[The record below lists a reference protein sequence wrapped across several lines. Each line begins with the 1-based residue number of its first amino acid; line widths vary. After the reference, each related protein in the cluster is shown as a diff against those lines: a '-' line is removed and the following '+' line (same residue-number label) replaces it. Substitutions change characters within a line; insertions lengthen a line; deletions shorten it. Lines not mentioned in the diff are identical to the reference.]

1 MYLLIMKMADSR
13 IWLNGLAVLF
23 LASAIGTRLAGSG
36 ASEPLPKLFPHVP
49 QDYLREAENPP
60 DFWVSTIDGVTS
72 FLGERVHRGN
82 VEVIGTSA
90 GGRPIRAVFY
100 GRARDGKGTTTFSG
114 AVGAGTMRAYFGP
127 DFDKKVYLAMAG
139 VHGGEFE
146 GIVGLVNLL
155 SVLETGK
162 DLRARPWPEIVAAA
176 GRIDR
181 LIVIPIVN
189 MDGRA
194 RVPLRMEAFRGTDEF
209 IPEYLCTG
217 GWSDGKLIGWPAC
230 KAFIPLDFSRTQF
243 PGGYPNDNGVN
254 IMHDDFF
261 GSRQP
266 ETQALFDLAARERPD
281 LILNLH
287 TGAGS
292 NDYYTLVHRPIMEE
306 VLTPAF
312 NGLFRAVHT
321 ALARAGLQSS
331 NDPAVEADPGRTTG
345 FGHNLDTALNFHCG
359 ALSVVVESPS
369 HGYSAKNRQGD
380 VVRHSAD
387 QLLEAELLVQEE
399 AMKYLV
405 GTGGRARWAG
415 GK

>member
-1 MYLLIMKMADSR
+1 MNMSDLRAWR
-13 IWLNGLAVLF
+13 RGLA
-23 LASAIGTRLAGSG
+23 AILLAGGIATPLCGG
-36 ASEPLPKLFPHVP
+36 ASEPLQKDFPNIP
-49 QDYLREAENPP
+49 RDYLREADNPP
-60 DFWVSTIDGVTS
+60 DFWVSTVDGVTR
-72 FLGERVHRGN
+72 FLAEKVHRGT
-82 VEVIGTSA
+82 VEVIGESA

-100 GRARDGKGTTTFSG
+100 GRARVGKGTTTFSG
-114 AVGAGTMRAYFGP
+114 ALGARSARAYFGP
-127 DFDKKVYLAMAG
+127 DFDKKVYLAMAA

-162 DLRARPWPEIVAAA
+162 DLRGRPWPEIVEAA

-189 MDGRA
+189 VDGRA
-194 RVPLRMEAFRGTDEF
+194 RVPLRMEAFRGNDGF
-209 IPEYLCTG
+209 ISEYFNTG

-230 KAFIPLDFSRTQF
+230 KAFIPLDFTRTQF

-254 IMHDDFF
+254 LMHDDFF

-266 ETQALFDLAARERPD
+266 ENQALFSLAARERPD
-281 LILNLH
+281 LILNMH
-287 TGAGS
+287 TGVAS
-292 NDYYTLVHRPIMEE
+292 EDYYPLMHRPVMAE
-306 VLTPAF
+306 VLVPAF

-321 ALARAGLQSS
+321 ALAKGGMQSTS
-331 NDPAVEADPGRTTG
+331 DPAIEADPARTAG
-345 FGHNLDTALNFHCG
+345 DVFNLDGALGFHCG

-369 HGYSAKNRQGD
+369 HGYSGANRKGD
-380 VVRHSAD
+380 PVRHSAD
-387 QLLEAELLVQEE
+387 QLLDGELLIQEA

-405 GTGGRARWAG
+405 DAGGRAKWAG

>member
-1 MYLLIMKMADSR
+1 MKMADLR
-13 IWLNGLAVLF
+13 GGRRGLAVLL
-23 LASAIGTRLAGSG
+23 LAGGIGTRLCCAGDSG
-36 ASEPLPKLFPHVP
+36 PPPKAYPNIP
-49 QDYLREAENPP
+49 QEYLLEAANQP
-60 DFWVSTIDGVTS
+60 DFWVSTVDGVS
-72 FLGERVHRGN
+72 GFLRERVHKGE
-82 VEVIGTSA
+82 VAVIGESA

-100 GRARDGKGTTTFSG
+100 GRPREGRGTTTFSG
-114 AVGAGTMRAYFGP
+114 AVGAGAMRAYFGP
-127 DFDKKVYLAMAG
+127 DFDKKVYVAMAS

-162 DLRARPWPEIVAAA
+162 DMRRRPWPEIVAAA
-176 GRIDR
+176 GQIDR

-194 RVPLRMEAFRGTDEF
+194 RVPLRMEAFHGTDGT
-209 IPEYLCTG
+209 IAQYMNTG
-217 GWSDGKLIGWPAC
+217 GWPDGKLIGWPEC
-230 KAFIPLDFSRTQF
+230 KEFIPLVFSRTQF

-261 GSRQP
+261 GARQP

-292 NDYYTLVHRPIMEE
+292 ENYYTRMLRPVTED

-312 NGLFRAVHT
+312 NGLYKAVHT
-321 ALARAGLQSS
+321 ALAQAGLQASS
-331 NDPAVEADPGRTTG
+331 DPAVEADPAHAPKSV
-345 FGHNLDTALNFHCG
+345 FNLDTALDFHCG

-369 HGYSAKNRQGD
+369 HGYAGRNQQGVEVRQ
-380 VVRHSAD
+380 SAD
-387 QLLEAELLVQEE
+387 RLLDAQLVVQQE

-405 GTGGRARWAG
+405 NAGGRARWAG